1 MKEPL
6 IVPVVSKSNVL
17 IVFEQL
23 EKLIVDGFWN
33 PEERILSEAELCGKF
48 NVGRSTIREALNML
62 KAKNLIYTIPGLGT
76 FVSRPER
83 VDTVMLNAYIPNPKS
98 ESDLLNIMEL
108 RLSIEP
114 LNAAFAARRAT
125 PEQLADMRRHHEALA
140 ASAEAEMFAESDN
153 KFHLKVAEAT
163 GNPLVI
169 EVMGM
174 VSVFLEEQQIA
185 TSQQASR
192 RNRAARYHEQILDAI
207 AGGDEAKAEDAMRE
221 HMDDTYIYIK
231 SLVNLSERQSGRWHK
246 KGGKRNTAKP
256 AAR

>member
-23 EKLIVDGFWN
+23 EKLITDGFWK
-33 PEERILSEAELCGKF
+33 PEEKILSEAELCGKF

-76 FVSRPER
+76 FISKPEKL
-83 VDTVMLNAYIPNPKS
+83 DAVMLNTYIPDPKS
-98 ESDLLNIMEL
+98 ENDLLNIMEL

-125 PEQLADMRRHHEALA
+125 IEQLEEMRRYHEVLA
-140 ASAEAEMFAESDN
+140 KSTGAGMFAESDN

-163 GNPLVI
+163 GNPMVV
-169 EVMGM
+169 EVMNM
-174 VSVFLEEQQIA
+174 VSAFLEEQQIA
-185 TSQQASR
+185 TSQQESR
-192 RNRAARYHEQILDAI
+192 RARAAKYHEQIFDAI
-207 AGGDEAKAEDAMRE
+207 ASRNEAKAEDAMRE

-231 SLVNLSERQSGRWHK
+231 SIVNLSERQSGRWLK
-246 KGGKRNTAKP
+246 KGEKRGFGEKD
-256 AAR
+256 

>member
-17 IVFEQL
+17 LVFEQL
-23 EKLIVDGFWN
+23 EKLIADGFWN

-76 FVSRPER
+76 FVSRPEK
-83 VDTVMLNAYIPNPKS
+83 VDPVMLNAYIPDPKS
-98 ESDLLNIMEL
+98 EGDLLNIMEL

-114 LNAAFAARRAT
+114 LNAVFAARRAT
-125 PEQLADMRRHHEALA
+125 PEQLEDMRRHHKALA
-140 ASAEAEMFAESDN
+140 SSAGAKMFAESDN
-153 KFHLKVAEAT
+153 LFHLKVAEAT

-169 EVMGM
+169 EVMNM

-185 TSQQASR
+185 TSQQESR
-192 RNRAARYHEQILDAI
+192 RNRAARYHEQIFDAI
-207 AGGDEAKAEDAMRE
+207 ANGDELKAEDAMRE

-231 SLVNLSERQSGRWHK
+231 SIVNLSERQSGRWRK
-246 KGGKRNTAKP
+246 KGEKQHTAKP
-256 AAR
+256 AK